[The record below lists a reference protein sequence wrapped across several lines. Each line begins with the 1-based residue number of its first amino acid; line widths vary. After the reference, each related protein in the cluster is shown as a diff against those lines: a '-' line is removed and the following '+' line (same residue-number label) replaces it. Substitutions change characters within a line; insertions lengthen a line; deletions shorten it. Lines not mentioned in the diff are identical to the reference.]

1 MAPTGSE
8 TLKFPINV
16 LCSYLD
22 IKRCKNMILLGLI
35 EKYFYV
41 ALKEFWDAF
50 FDTVLEIMI

>member
-1 MAPTGSE
+1 
-8 TLKFPINV
+8 
-16 LCSYLD
+16 
-22 IKRCKNMILLGLI
+22 MILLGLI